1 MGQKKDEQA
10 SSSIADGSGDE
21 ESRMLLQAEE
31 DLHQAKEALRQA
43 QEIYDALA
51 SRCRKGIRTSR
62 RKKLQK
68 LRSLANQ
75 DERVHPNE
83 VNRSAI
89 ERREKLQKKA
99 QKRYF
104 FNSLRT
110 EISIEQPAE
119 GLVSLFHDIKSLDQ
133 FAKRLRITRRNAIHA
148 LKKVGFDVLESIA
161 KEWQNGKSL
170 RDLSEKHGPMPQTIS
185 KWIKS
190 TGREIKP
197 RNSNEKYDR
206 EQINR
211 WFDAGWTTNK
221 IAKRLGHS
229 WATMQKCYESWWE
242 AKQKPA

>member
-1 MGQKKDEQA
+1 MGLEIDEQP
-10 SSSIADGSGDE
+10 SSSIADGPDDE

-31 DLHQAKEALRQA
+31 NLRQA
-43 QEIYDALA
+43 EEAQRQAREIYDALA
-51 SRCRKGIRTSR
+51 SKIRKRIRVSR
-62 RKKLQK
+62 RKELQQ

-75 DERVHPNE
+75 DERVRPNE

-89 ERREKLQKKA
+89 ERREKPQKKA
-99 QKRYF
+99 QKRAF

-110 EISIEQPAE
+110 EISIEQPTE
-119 GLVSLFHDIKSLDQ
+119 GLVSLFQDIKSLDQ

-148 LKKVGFDVLESIA
+148 LKAVGFDVLESIA
-161 KEWQNGKSL
+161 KEWENGQSL
-170 RDLSEKHGPMPQTIS
+170 RNLSEKHGPMPQTIS

-242 AKQKPA
+242 AKQKRA